1 MSALVHGHEAA
12 AAVLAAADTLRTGG
26 GEATLFWIAGPL
38 SVLAAL
44 GMLIVKKAVHSAL
57 LMALIMVCLA
67 FFYIAQ
73 HAPFLGIVQIVVYT
87 GAVMMLFLFVLML
100 VGVDSADSL
109 VETIRGQRW
118 SAILAGAAFAV
129 LLLAALGHAIVPN
142 VVSSD
147 ATAAADGGVTAIAK
161 LLFTRYVWSFEVTS
175 ALLITAALGT
185 MVLAHGERLE
195 ARKTQ
200 RELSEERF
208 RRGGDVSML
217 PAPGVYA
224 RHNAVD
230 VPGLLPDGTPS
241 ELSLSRVLVARGTVR
256 DARSEASDVRNIE
269 QSAIDADGRPLAA
282 HGGWDANRDRGWD
295 ANEERRED
303 LP

>member
-1 MSALVHGHEAA
+1 MSALATSGHETA
-12 AAVLAAADTLRTGG
+12 AAVLAAAGTLRTGG

-44 GMLIVKKAVHSAL
+44 GMLVVKKAVHSAL

-67 FFYIAQ
+67 LFYIAQ
-73 HAPFLGIVQIVVYT
+73 HAPFLGIVQVVVYT

-118 SAILAGAAFAV
+118 AAILAGVAFAV
-129 LLLAALGHAIVPN
+129 LLLAALGHAIVPGAISN
-142 VVSSD
+142 D
-147 ATAAADGGVTAIAK
+147 TAAAADGGVTAIAK
-161 LLFTRYVWSFEVTS
+161 LLFTRYVWAFEVTS

-195 ARKTQ
+195 ARRTQ

-256 DARSEASDVRNIE
+256 DGRREAGDVRDIE
-269 QSAIDADGRPLAA
+269 RSAHDADGRPLLTA
-282 HGGWDANRDRGWD
+282 GGWDG
-295 ANEERRED
+295 NEERRED